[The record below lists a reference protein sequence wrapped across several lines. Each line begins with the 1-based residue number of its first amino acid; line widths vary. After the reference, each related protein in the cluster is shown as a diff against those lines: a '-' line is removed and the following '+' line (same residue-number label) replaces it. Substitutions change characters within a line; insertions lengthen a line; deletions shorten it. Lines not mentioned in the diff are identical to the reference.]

1 MRVPRRLIAAALV
14 LGVVAPCATRA
25 QERGAVAFDQAVRG
39 LTTTG
44 RVLVIGA
51 HPDDEDTFLIAW
63 LARGRQVETAYLAL
77 TRGDGGQN
85 IIGNELGEALG
96 ALRTEELLAA
106 RRLDGAHQYFSR
118 AYDFGFSKNAEETY
132 KHWDHD
138 SLLGDVVT
146 VVRAF
151 RPQVV
156 VAIFSGTPA
165 DGHGHHQVSGLL
177 AKEAFDLAG
186 DTVRFPA
193 AKYGQPWVP
202 SKFYRNAR
210 FGRGPRTLTFDVGAY
225 DPVMGR
231 SDAEIAGESR
241 SQHRS
246 QGQGTPQPKGVS
258 VTGVS
263 RVETRVN
270 ESTPATAEQSLF
282 DGVDTTFARLVAEA
296 PDSVRA
302 ALRAVGAMAD
312 SALAAADLRHPERA
326 LPQLARAT
334 ELLQRAVKV
343 RHCGFPSEGF
353 RRTPAAVPC
362 DAAAIDLD
370 ASLAIMERRFERAVL
385 AASGVALEATAER
398 ELLAFG
404 DSMPV
409 TVSVYNRSHGPV
421 SISNIRL
428 SGTHPRVAMPIT
440 VEADSTARTQVNVI
454 GLVDKRP
461 WWIGGRV
468 GDMFPP
474 HQAPEDG
481 LARLSTAGYP
491 PLVPAVSL
499 PEDSRRET
507 DAALTLGIAGATV
520 DIALGPIVYKFVDRV
535 LGEERHPAGGVPPVT
550 MAFDDGLEWVQ
561 AGKPIDRRIRL
572 SLKSYAQGPR
582 TLSFRLVSPPGVRVD
597 SLPPSI
603 TLAAME
609 EKELFLR
616 LRGTLSKGRYEF
628 GIIAETETGKSYE
641 GITTIDYPHI
651 RPINLYHSSAFYIQ
665 AVDIAIPATLSVA
678 YVQGVGDVV
687 APYLRQLGIPVM
699 MLSPEELAVADLA
712 RFSTLVIGPRA
723 YEAHREL
730 VTYNSRILD
739 FARKGGTVVVQYGQ
753 GEMTR
758 PGIMPYPIGLTQPAA
773 RVTVEDVPVTVL
785 DARSRVVSGPN
796 KIGDADWADWV
807 QERALYM
814 PTTIDPHYATPLE
827 MHDPGEPENK
837 GAVLVTPLGKGM
849 YVYTTLSL
857 LRQIPGGIPGGPRL
871 FVNLLSVGLDQ
882 PKKVTP

>member
-461 WWIGGRV
+461 WLSADALATCSRRTRRRRTDSRASPRPAIRRSS
-468 GDMFPP
+468 PP
-474 HQAPEDG
+474 CRSP
-481 LARLSTAGYP
+481 RTAGARPTPRSRSASPARRSTSPSARSYTNSSIACSARSATP
-491 PLVPAVSL
+491 PAACRRSRWPSTTGSSGCRQGSRSTGVSGSRSSRTRRARAL
-499 PEDSRRET
+499 FRSDSCRRRACESTRCRRPSRSRRWRRRNSSCACVARFRK
-507 DAALTLGIAGATV
+507 DATSSASS
-520 DIALGPIVYKFVDRV
+520 P
-535 LGEERHPAGGVPPVT
+535 
-550 MAFDDGLEWVQ
+550 
-561 AGKPIDRRIRL
+561 RRRRA
-572 SLKSYAQGPR
+572 SR
-582 TLSFRLVSPPGVRVD
+582 TRVSPP
-597 SLPPSI
+597 S
-603 TLAAME
+603 
-609 EKELFLR
+609 
-616 LRGTLSKGRYEF
+616 
-628 GIIAETETGKSYE
+628 
-641 GITTIDYPHI
+641 TT
-651 RPINLYHSSAFYIQ
+651 RTS
-665 AVDIAIPATLSVA
+665 
-678 YVQGVGDVV
+678 
-687 APYLRQLGIPVM
+687 
-699 MLSPEELAVADLA
+699 
-712 RFSTLVIGPRA
+712 
-723 YEAHREL
+723 
-730 VTYNSRILD
+730 
-739 FARKGGTVVVQYGQ
+739 
-753 GEMTR
+753 
-758 PGIMPYPIGLTQPAA
+758 
-773 RVTVEDVPVTVL
+773 
-785 DARSRVVSGPN
+785 ARSTC
-796 KIGDADWADWV
+796 
-807 QERALYM
+807 
-814 PTTIDPHYATPLE
+814 TTRRRSTSRPST
-827 MHDPGEPENK
+827 
-837 GAVLVTPLGKGM
+837 
-849 YVYTTLSL
+849 S
-857 LRQIPGGIPGGPRL
+857 RSPRR
-871 FVNLLSVGLDQ
+871 
-882 PKKVTP
+882 